1 MGIDSIRS
9 RPPVSP
15 QAAEDLGAGR
25 AGDAPHVGSFRAEA
39 ALHSA
44 GIDEVAPV
52 APSILDQV
60 RSGQIDVARYLDLK
74 VEEATAHLR
83 ALPPDQLASIRSTLR
98 DRLASDPALAGLVE
112 VAVDAKSRP
121 LPPDDG

>member
-1 MGIDSIRS
+1 VPEG
-9 RPPVSP
+9 
-15 QAAEDLGAGR
+15 
-25 AGDAPHVGSFRAEA
+25 
-39 ALHSA
+39 SA

-60 RSGQIDVARYLDLK
+60 RSGHIDVARYLDLK

-98 DRLASDPALAGLVE
+98 DRLAGDPALAGLVE
-112 VAVDAKSRP
+112 VAVNAKSRP
-121 LPPDDG
+121 LPSDDG